1 MTTIKLILTGARARA
16 EVAGDLTS
24 GMVGLPVTLEY
35 DDAWNG
41 LTKKLVCRSGDR
53 YDPPEKGAI
62 RIVHDIGDTAVVAWE
77 VMLPDRY
84 LYLGVEGYN
93 ADGSLVMP
101 TTWVECGRI
110 YPGANDNADSPEE
123 APRVWARLESDID
136 RMQRDALTGED
147 VTAAIEQYQREHP
160 FELPPHQHTSGTV
173 RTTIRVGAALYR
185 PAYNPNTQ
193 LCFRWTSGMTSACI
207 APFAIHLFKGA
218 TYTAELAD
226 DSAYQF
232 YFQVYRC
239 SHPDADFSYLPESIM
254 TCFPGSYEKLVDT
267 GFLSGA
273 YSYTPE
279 EYNLAVH
286 IGFRRKDQGTITE
299 NDLAVMGNLFSLQCA
314 MPEYVPA
321 NLGAENAVRALVTDA
336 EGNVIAGDPV
346 DRMPDYWQAY
356 LEEKLPAIRAQ
367 IAAGGADTE
376 VFAYFTDHHIGCV
389 NNLDNANNTRHIID
403 FLRRHTP
410 IRKVFFG
417 GDILNTTASQTH
429 DHVLRWLWAFHD
441 DYIRRGVYPVIGNH
455 EISTQYD
462 TSGNHISF
470 DEAYAILFR
479 EAEHTADTGK
489 KLYYFLD
496 NPSQKIRYIVL
507 DTESEAIGG
516 NTAQLQWFTEALG
529 SMDKDWTAVMFA
541 HNFSNVS
548 GYDTPD
554 NPVITQIA
562 GAYNRRTAGSAG
574 DVAWDFSHGKGT
586 VACLICGHIHLDGSG
601 VNNGIL
607 VINVTTDCGANV
619 YNAAPDNTNGA
630 NRHAGDVSEQA
641 VELFFVNT
649 AEKTIKTIRLGYGE
663 DREWNYGSG
672 SQPVNPF
679 DQAAVILGSLGEI
692 TASTPGLNYYY
703 ESGIKQAVLN
713 PVFFYVEAG
722 NTLKVSLSDYSGY
735 RFAVHR
741 YSCGE
746 SDRDTDF
753 TVTEGTSREFDVPS
767 AKVYDSGWQ
776 SADFTLQI
784 EEACAV
790 GLLFRNTAYSALTD
804 ADTAAIALLL
814 NAAITPTD

>member
-1 MTTIKLILTGARARA
+1 MTTIKLILTGARVRA

-41 LTKKLVCRSGDR
+41 LTKKLVCRSSDR

-93 ADGSLVMP
+93 ADGTLVMP

-110 YPGANDNADSPEE
+110 YPGANGNAASPEE

-136 RMQRDALTGED
+136 RMQRDALTGAD
-147 VTAAIEQYQREHP
+147 VTAAIENYMEEHP
-160 FELPPHQHTSGTV
+160 YELPPHQHTSGAV
-173 RTTIRVGAALYR
+173 EVDIQVGAVSYR
-185 PAYNPNTQ
+185 PAFSPGTQ
-193 LCFRWTSGMTSACI
+193 FGCYWEPGFSRASI
-207 APFAIHLFKGA
+207 APFAIHALKGA
-218 TYTAELAD
+218 AYTAALAD
-226 DSAYQF
+226 YSVYQCF
-232 YFQVYRC
+232 FQVYRC
-239 SHPDADFSYLPESIM
+239 SLSGVDYSYTPNVPM
-254 TCFPGSYEKLVDT
+254 VWFPGSYEKLLDT
-267 GFLSGA
+267 GFLTDPFT
-273 YSYTPE
+273 YTPE
-279 EYNLAVH
+279 EDGLIIH
-286 IGFRRKDQGTITE
+286 IGFRRKDEGSITE
-299 NDLAVMGNLFSLQCA
+299 SDLAAIKNLFSLYCA

-321 NLGAENAVRALVTDA
+321 NLGAENAGRALVTDA
-336 EGNVIAGDPV
+336 EGNVVVGDPA

-367 IAAGGADTE
+367 IAAEGADTE

-410 IRKVFFG
+410 IQKVFFG

-489 KLYYFLD
+489 KLYYFVD

-507 DTESEAIGG
+507 DTESEAIGS
-516 NTAQLQWFTEALG
+516 NTAQLRWFTETLG
-529 SMDKDWTAVMFA
+529 SMDDGWTAVMFA
-541 HNFSNVS
+541 HNFSDVS

-562 GAYNRRTAGSAG
+562 GTYNSRSSGSAG
-574 DVAWDFSHGKGT
+574 DVAWDFSGGKGT

-601 VNNGIL
+601 VNNGIQ

-619 YNAAPDNTNGA
+619 YNAAPDNANGA

-649 AEKTIKTIRLGYGE
+649 AANTINTIRLGYGE

-672 SQPVNPF
+672 SQTVNPF
-679 DQAAVILGSLGEI
+679 DEAAVILGSLGEI
-692 TASTPGLNYYY
+692 TDSTPGLNYYY
-703 ESGIKQAVLN
+703 ASGIKQATLN

-741 YSCGE
+741 YSCDE

-753 TVTEGTSREFDVPS
+753 TVTEGTSKFFDVTS

-776 SADFTLQI
+776 NTDFTLQI

-790 GLLFRNTAYSALTD
+790 ALLFRNTAYSALTD

-814 NAAITPTD
+814 NTTITPAG